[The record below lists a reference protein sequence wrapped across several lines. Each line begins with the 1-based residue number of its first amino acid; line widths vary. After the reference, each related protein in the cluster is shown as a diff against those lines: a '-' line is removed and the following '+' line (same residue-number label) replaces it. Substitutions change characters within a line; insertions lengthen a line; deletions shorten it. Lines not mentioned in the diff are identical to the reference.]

1 MGRMNQT
8 KPVRASRKGEQ
19 RTTTSRVRAIAQSHD
34 ADAILAAI
42 AREAEISLANLPSAR
57 VGYLAALLRA
67 GTHKRA
73 LAAAR
78 MDNVEYNRHFQDQ
91 RFRKMIRGVRAI
103 LDDVRRDVIHDLV
116 FERSGKSDRVLMFAA
131 ERLDP
136 RYTPPNVAAR
146 QGNTANIQ
154 AVQINVLLPDGRPA
168 GDHAN
173 MAIKNPSKNDG
184 FFERL
189 LGSEPTHTHTDADE
203 PTEPTG
209 ADEPDATEPTDAEGD

>member
-42 AREAEISLANLPSAR
+42 AEEAEISLANLPSAR

-78 MDNVEYNRHFQDQ
+78 MDNAEYNRHFQDQ

-116 FERSGKSDRVLMFAA
+116 HERAGESDKVLMFAA

-136 RYTPPNVAAR
+136 RYTPPHVAAR
-146 QGNTANIQ
+146 QSEGASIQ
-154 AVQINVLLPDGRPA
+154 AVQINVLLPDGRPV
-168 GDHAN
+168 GDHAS
-173 MAIKNPSKNDG
+173 MIGKNTSKNDG

-189 LGSEPTHTHTDADE
+189 LGCKPNDNLTEDE
-203 PTEPTG
+203 AREVV
-209 ADEPDATEPTDAEGD
+209 DE